1 MKIELITA
9 VVALVV
15 SVSGIVVNA
24 LQIDM
29 QRRKIQGDRRQW
41 EQEFQNKQSEWE
53 QAVERGIAQA
63 IFQES
68 SIKLYEARLRE
79 YASVWSLL
87 KITAGYEWRRLGG
100 GHSADDSH
108 QDAVK
113 AVQRMADDMTEIAY
127 GSLGLLM
134 SEESRTHLTNLR
146 RCCGAFRRNEISFQ
160 QLTRQAHWFKH
171 SLRADLYIPSK
182 SVENEEFKKYTE
194 TINEFLQSQRNS
206 RNKSIDGASR

>member
-1 MKIELITA
+1 MKIEFITA
-9 VVALVV
+9 VVALIV
-15 SVSGIVVNA
+15 SVAGIVVNA

-29 QRRKIQGDRRQW
+29 QRRKTQGDRRQW
-41 EQEFQNKQSEWE
+41 ELEFQNKQSEWE

-79 YASVWSLL
+79 YAPVWSLL
-87 KITAGYEWRRLGG
+87 KITAGYEWRRIGG
-100 GHSADDSH
+100 SQLAKDSH
-108 QDAVK
+108 QDAVEG
-113 AVQRMADDMTEIAY
+113 VQNLADDMTEIAY

-146 RCCGAFRRNEISFQ
+146 RCCAAFKKNEITFQ
-160 QLTRQAHWFKH
+160 ELTRQAHWFKH

-182 SVENEEFKKYTE
+182 SIENEEFKKYTD
-194 TINEFLQSQRNS
+194 TITEFLQS
-206 RNKSIDGASR
+206 

>member
-1 MKIELITA
+1 MKIEFITA
-9 VVALVV
+9 VVALIV

-29 QRRKIQGDRRQW
+29 QRRKTQGDRRQW
-41 EQEFQNKQSEWE
+41 EREFQNKQSEWE

-79 YASVWSLL
+79 YSAVWPLL
-87 KITAGYEWRRLGG
+87 KITAGYEWRRIGG
-100 GHSADDSH
+100 SQLAENSH

-113 AVQRMADDMTEIAY
+113 SLQKMADDMTEIAY
-127 GSLGLLM
+127 SSLGLLM

-146 RCCGAFRRNEISFQ
+146 RCCGALKRNEITFQ
-160 QLTRQAHWFKH
+160 ELTRQAHWFKH
-171 SLRADLYIPSK
+171 SLRA
-182 SVENEEFKKYTE
+182 EW
-194 TINEFLQSQRNS
+194 R
-206 RNKSIDGASR
+206 